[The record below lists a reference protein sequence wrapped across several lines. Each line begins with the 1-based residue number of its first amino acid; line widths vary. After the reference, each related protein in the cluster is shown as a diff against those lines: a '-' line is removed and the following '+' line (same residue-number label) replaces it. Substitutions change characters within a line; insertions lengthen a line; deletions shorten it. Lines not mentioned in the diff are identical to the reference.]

1 MANTWCPLTLC
12 PCVQC
17 EKADFMYVYTGYYTR
32 LLKLYNDLGI
42 TLEKSNFTY
51 SFFELSSSSSSA
63 SSSRQDRRF
72 GMHHRPSRD
81 TRHCLANGNEKSFSA
96 SNQKKHPEEQSET
109 YKRSTFIYN
118 GGNGLSLR
126 PVSFPSASQTIL
138 DYSLSFANLLNLF
151 YYFYD
156 MLHMI
161 VKASFFAGCYIYL
174 ALLSFYHV
182 FSSHTSPT
190 STHPLHK
197 STLASFL
204 SSTYLPHS
212 FIVEII
218 IPLFSCVATCSPEE
232 VMAYPAGE
240 ILEYIAKTF
249 GTDHY
254 IVKGGVRNV
263 VQGLLKD
270 VPEENIHLGCELTS
284 LRRIKP
290 STEGG
295 EVDVER
301 GRLDLKEA
309 SSGQSW
315 SFDEVIFATQAN
327 QARFL
332 LADYYKSLHDSES
345 PLDVHELSMEKERL
359 DSLGKFSYTTS
370 VVVNH
375 YDEGNTLPSSHDDRR
390 ILNLARWS
398 DADIAQT
405 MSSKLLNEEKLDSSK
420 RLGKEYIMATH
431 DLSILH
437 PNCRSP
443 SSGAALLQTTNPTVK
458 IEEGSIVSSQVFER
472 AIMTLESKETLKQF
486 MKYPRTSTTSSEDK
500 RRGAE
505 NEDTKCFQGLGGIWF
520 VGSWAA
526 EGIPLLEGC
535 VVSAERAVEAIC
547 A

>member
-1 MANTWCPLTLC
+1 
-12 PCVQC
+12 
-17 EKADFMYVYTGYYTR
+17 MYVYTSAHCTGYYTR

-51 SFFELSSSSSSA
+51 SFFELSSSSSS
-63 SSSRQDRRF
+63 QDRRF
-72 GMHHRPSRD
+72 GMQKSEHHRPSRD

-96 SNQKKHPEEQSET
+96 SNQKKEHLEEQSET
-109 YKRSTFIYN
+109 LLKRSTFIYN

-126 PVSFPSASQTIL
+126 PVSFPSARQTIL
-138 DYSLSFANLLNLF
+138 DYSLSYTNLLNLF

-156 MLHMI
+156 MFQMI
-161 VKASFFAGCYIYL
+161 FKASFFAGCYVYL
-174 ALLSFYHV
+174 ALVSFYHV

-212 FIVEII
+212 FIVEIV

-290 STEGG
+290 STTNEGR
-295 EVDVER
+295 EDDIER
-301 GRLDLKEA
+301 GRLELKEA

-332 LADYYKSLHDSES
+332 LADYYKSLRDSES
-345 PLDVHELSMEKERL
+345 PLDNHELSMEKERL
-359 DSLGKFSYTTS
+359 DALGQFSYTTS
-370 VVVNH
+370 IVVNH
-375 YDEGNTLPSSHDDRR
+375 YDEGNTLPWSNDDRR

-398 DADIAQT
+398 NADIAQN
-405 MSSKLLNEEKLDSSK
+405 SSLKLLNEEKLDSSK

-443 SSGAALLQTTNPTVK
+443 SSGAALLQSTNPTVE
-458 IEEGSIVSSQVFER
+458 IEEESIVSSQVFER

-486 MKYPRTSTTSSEDK
+486 MKYPHSSTANGEKKSSD
-500 RRGAE
+500 A
-505 NEDTKCFQGLGGIWF
+505 NQDMKCFQGLGGIWF